1 MGDRIILCKVLLGL
15 PEGKGSLERP
25 SRKWEDN
32 INMDLQGA
40 ECRCMDWIEKAHDK
54 DMVTYDCGNETS
66 GVIKCGEILFPLHE

>member
-1 MGDRIILCKVLLGL
+1 MRVGEKRSLYRVLVGN

-40 ECRCMDWIEKAHDK
+40 ECRCMDWIEKAHDR
-54 DMVTYDCGNETS
+54 DRGWALVVVLMRLRVS
-66 GVIKCGEILFPLHE
+66 